1 MARRRAASLVELLVV
16 IGILAVLIALL
27 LPAVQNVR
35 DAATRLEEENKM
47 RQYGLAIHAF
57 AAAHDD
63 RLPNTAG
70 KVPSQRNT
78 VISALLPYLDTG
90 DFHSAIKTSPRWRPT
105 QSWSE
110 LDPSM
115 TGRRGKPVGFVVNG
129 EQDGDASYAFNA
141 LVFVPGARL
150 RQSIPDGLSNTIAV
164 THHYARCGFTSFM
177 WFMNNPDCVME
188 DPATGRD
195 VPRPCWQGN
204 SIPFHASTFADKDMG
219 DAMPFTGSP
228 RGPLP
233 VATFQVRPLLADCD
247 YRVPQALS
255 TNGLMTLLADGSV
268 RVISPNVSDKTFW
281 SAVTPNGGEVLGS
294 DW

>member
-1 MARRRAASLVELLVV
+1 MPNRRASSLIELLVV

-35 DAATRLEEENKM
+35 DAAALMQESNKM
-47 RQYGLAIHAF
+47 RQYGLAIHSF
-57 AAAHDD
+57 ASAHDD
-63 RLPNTAG
+63 RLPNTSG
-70 KVPSQRNT
+70 KVPSEGNT
-78 VISALLPYLDTG
+78 VISSLLPYLDAG
-90 DFHSAIKTSPRWRPT
+90 DFRSAYKTSPRWRPA

-110 LDPSM
+110 IDPSM
-115 TGRRGKPVGFVVNG
+115 TGRRGKPVGFVVKG

-141 LVFVPGARL
+141 LVFAPGANL
-150 RQSIPDGLSNTIAV
+150 RNSIPDGLSNTIAV

-177 WFMNNPDCVME
+177 WFMNNPECEGMD
-188 DPATGRD
+188 ASGR
-195 VPRPCWQGN
+195 VFQRPCWQGN
-204 SIPFHASTFADKDMG
+204 AIPFHASTFADKDMG

-247 YRVPQALS
+247 FRVPQALG

-268 RVISPNVSDKTFW
+268 RTVSPNVSDRTFW
-281 SAVTPNGGEVLGS
+281 SAVTPNGGEVLGA